1 MRAVV
6 REGEFTLAYLST
18 SGWLDDWLTDWPAEE
33 NHTGLISPPQICVD
47 PVGLITGELSS
58 MNGPRYPSPAELDA
72 FAQKTASSPLSI
84 KIFPSNIRVP
94 QHKQLNRTV
103 NGLDTTCTQHY
114 SPYSGGYQG
123 LLGVVKA
130 TVSVVKGVLKNS
142 EGKRT
147 KHSPAQ
153 TAAAPYNPLSN
164 NRHGQQKSYHMGSC
178 KPPDG
183 PKMAVP
189 SNIIVAGSVIPTPVG
204 QTLASQSDLDV
215 QSLLSQMN
223 RHSHSQA
230 LQHGGGAQPS
240 PSRQAVAAVAS
251 SDSGFTW
258 GVVPQSSLAYSG
270 AVLPTQSADMAQAGY
285 LERVDYSMWQHHQQQ
300 QHYQQGALRMYNNAR
315 MGSGGG
321 AVVSRSPETC
331 LPLACSAQLSYRRHP
346 LSAGTNGAG
355 IRQDRVSSS
364 PLNCA
369 AMHGEF
375 SVGQYFAP
383 PWNSVLVTPD
393 SDCYNPQELVP
404 GSSMG
409 RVRDMGLSQPH
420 PHPHHHPNH
429 QLHHH
434 PHPQVYTTD
443 QSLGLCCGLPST
455 SLCHASVLSS
465 SLQSLECLI
474 SDLHPPCIKESMLG
488 RGYEAVGMPRLLD
501 HNLQH
506 THVQLPV
513 FR

>member
-1 MRAVV
+1 
-6 REGEFTLAYLST
+6 
-18 SGWLDDWLTDWPAEE
+18 
-33 NHTGLISPPQICVD
+33 
-47 PVGLITGELSS
+47 

-189 SNIIVAGSVIPTPVG
+189 SNIIVAASVIPTPVG

-215 QSLLSQMN
+215 QSLLRQMN

-230 LQHGGGAQPS
+230 LQHGGEAQPS
-240 PSRQAVAAVAS
+240 PSRQAVAAVAC

-355 IRQDRVSSS
+355 IGQDR
-364 PLNCA
+364 
-369 AMHGEF
+369 F

-393 SDCYNPQELVP
+393 SDCYNPQEL
-404 GSSMG
+404 
-409 RVRDMGLSQPH
+409 L
-420 PHPHHHPNH
+420 HPHHHP
-429 QLHHH
+429 HH
-434 PHPQVYTTD
+434 QVYATD

>member
-1 MRAVV
+1 M
-6 REGEFTLAYLST
+6 LACLQRRQQNLSSQRLVCT
-18 SGWLDDWLTDWPAEE
+18 PKILD
-33 NHTGLISPPQICVD
+33 SPPQQ
-47 PVGLITGELSS
+47 PQPSTQKSELAS
-58 MNGPRYPSPAELDA
+58 MNGLRYPSPAELDA

-94 QHKQLNRTV
+94 QHKQLNRMV
-103 NGLDTTCTQHY
+103 NGLDTTCTQRYTH
-114 SPYSGGYQG
+114 YSGGYQG

-130 TVSVVKGVLKNS
+130 SVSVVKGVLKNS

-153 TAAAPYNPLSN
+153 TAVAPYNPLSN
-164 NRHGQQKSYHMGSC
+164 NRHGQQKAYHMGSC
-178 KPPDG
+178 KPPDR
-183 PKMAVP
+183 PNMSVP
-189 SNIIVAGSVIPTPVG
+189 SNIIVAASVIPTPVG
-204 QTLASQSDLDV
+204 QTLAPQSDLDV
-215 QSLLSQMN
+215 HNLLRQMN
-223 RHSHSQA
+223 RHSYPHSQA
-230 LQHGGGAQPS
+230 LQHGGEAQPS
-240 PSRQAVAAVAS
+240 PSRQAVAAVAC

-258 GVVPQSSLAYSG
+258 GVAPQSSLAYSG
-270 AVLPTQSADMAQAGY
+270 AVLPTQSADMAKAGY
-285 LERVDYSMWQHHQQQ
+285 LDRVDYSMWQHKQQQ
-300 QHYQQGALRMYNNAR
+300 QHYQQGALRMYNNAQ

-331 LPLACSAQLSYRRHP
+331 LPLACSAQLSYRPHP

-355 IRQDRVSSS
+355 AGIGQDRVSSS

-409 RVRDMGLSQPH
+409 RARDMGLSQPH
-420 PHPHHHPNH
+420 PHPNHHPNP
-429 QLHHH
+429 QLHPHHH
-434 PHPQVYTTD
+434 PHPQAYGTD
-443 QSLGLCCGLPST
+443 QSLGLCYGLPST
-455 SLCHASVLSS
+455 SLCHTSVLSS

-474 SDLHPPCIKESMLG
+474 SEIHPPCIKERMLG
-488 RGYEAVGMPRLLD
+488 RGYEAVGMPQLLD

-506 THVQLPV
+506 THIQLPV